1 MANWMWNYRSF
12 VSYDELND
20 WVLLPEHHHVVE
32 DTVIPKIVH
41 QTYHSKLKIPKKVDE
56 NFAEHAA
63 AYTRYIYDDQDISQF
78 LSHYFTPRVLERFK
92 ELKVGPH
99 KADLFRYCVLYI
111 KGGIYMDIKT
121 VLVQP
126 LDTLFPDNT
135 ISTVIANDGSTI
147 FQGIIACPP
156 RQPLFLAL
164 IAAILKGSVE
174 PPYHLF
180 TLEFMRYIRRDIQR
194 RPLEGRNQGLKHAY
208 MLYRERCTKNAAM
221 CSDGLD
227 RYGMCCNVTLGGER
241 VIKTRY
247 SDYPW

>member
-1 MANWMWNYRSF
+1 M
-12 VSYDELND
+12 
-20 WVLLPEHHHVVE
+20 
-32 DTVIPKIVH
+32 H
-41 QTYHSKLKIPKKVDE
+41 QTYHSKERIPLKVQD
-56 NFAEHAA
+56 NFAQYASK
-63 AYTRYIYDDQDISQF
+63 YDRRIYDNEDIAQF
-78 LSHYFTPRVLERFK
+78 LAQYFDPSVLERFK
-92 ELKVGPH
+92 ALKVGPH

-111 KGGIYMDIKT
+111 YGGVYMDIKT
-121 VLVQP
+121 VLVQE
-126 LDTLFPDNT
+126 LDGLFPDDT

-156 RQPLFLAL
+156 RQPIFLTL
-164 IAAILKGSVE
+164 IAGILQGSAE

-180 TLEFMRYIRRDIQR
+180 TLEFMRYIRHDVQR
-194 RPLEGRNQGLKHAY
+194 RPSEGLNQGRKHSY
-208 MLYRERCTKNAAM
+208 MLYRERCAKNADK